1 MCYKI
6 CESGKNACYMFTSK
20 KIVMQ
25 ENKLG
30 LAVFHEAGHAYLL
43 QVLKYKIVNFNIVT
57 KTDIIIIV

>member
-1 MCYKI
+1 
-6 CESGKNACYMFTSK
+6 MFTSK